1 MTLNEAI
8 KDKVYEIV
16 EIANCDEALKKRF
29 LSFGIHEGVQCTL
42 LHYSMKKATLSV
54 KINRIQVALRS
65 HEAQYLLIKE
75 SAQE

>member
-16 EIANCDEALKKRF
+16 EIANCDESLKKRF
-29 LSFGIHEGVQCTL
+29 LSFGIHEGIQCIL

-65 HEAQYLLIKE
+65 HEAQYLVIKE